1 MHEQM
6 KGLQNKASYGIVLLA
21 AGMSSR
27 LGRPKQLLAYQGDY
41 LLSHAIKA
49 TEQVKDAVT
58 AVIIGAEAELL
69 LNEIKN
75 LDVKVVLNQQFKE
88 GMSSSIRCGV
98 QYIQDYDRNIE
109 NIIMMVCDQPYVNGA
124 HILKLIACHE
134 ATGAKIVAST
144 YSDRKGVPALF
155 NKQLFPELLRLKGD
169 TGAKELIKKYNVET
183 ATVFLPL
190 GEIDIDTEENYNM
203 LINASSVRQEISNR
217 ES

>member
-1 MHEQM
+1 M

-109 NIIMMVCDQPYVNGA
+109 NIIMMVCDQPYVDGA

>member
-1 MHEQM
+1 M

>member
-1 MHEQM
+1 MPSLMRNGQM

-41 LLSHAIKA
+41 LLNHAIKVTKQVNVAA
-49 TEQVKDAVT
+49 TV
-58 AVIIGAEAELL
+58 VIIGAEAELL

-75 LDVKVVLNQQFKE
+75 VDVKVVLNQQFKE
-88 GMSSSIRCGV
+88 GISSSIRCGV

-109 NIIMMVCDQPYVNGA
+109 NIIIMVCDQPYVDGA

-134 ATGAKIVAST
+134 ATGAKIVASI

-155 NKQLFPELLRLKGD
+155 NKQLFPELLTLKGD
-169 TGAKELIKKYNVET
+169 TGAKELIKKYTIET

-203 LINASSVRQEISNR
+203 LINASSVQ
-217 ES
+217 